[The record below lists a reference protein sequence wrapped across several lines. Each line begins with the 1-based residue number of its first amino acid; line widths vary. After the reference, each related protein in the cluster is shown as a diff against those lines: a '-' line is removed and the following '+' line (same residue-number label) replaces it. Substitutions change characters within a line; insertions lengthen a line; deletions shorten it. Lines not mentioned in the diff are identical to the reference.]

1 MDTVVS
7 QLNAVGLDGRAG
19 DAAAVRER
27 VDQVLKQ
34 TATVRRSV
42 DGLLARILALA
53 DGGPGAGISSA
64 AAGRP
69 GPPLLRP
76 GLDPGLEKGALGD
89 RFQPGV
95 HDPDGMFEPKERTIA
110 ALIIAPGGV
119 AVHPRRRDDTV
130 AYRRNPDSMVRVG
143 PSDPGTITEFKTL
156 DRGTNAA
163 VKRDIL
169 GAGRQV
175 DAYGGGDAVIDGRN
189 VALTADEAV
198 RGYRRAAGTGR
209 SMPTRVSVVLGD
221 GSILKFPEN

>member
-1 MDTVVS
+1 MTTLGDAADRARGVVEALDQVASHFEGCGDHMDTVVS

-76 GLDPGLEKGALGD
+76 GLDPGLEKGAL
-89 RFQPGV
+89 
-95 HDPDGMFEPKERTIA
+95 
-110 ALIIAPGGV
+110 
-119 AVHPRRRDDTV
+119 
-130 AYRRNPDSMVRVG
+130 
-143 PSDPGTITEFKTL
+143 
-156 DRGTNAA
+156 
-163 VKRDIL
+163 
-169 GAGRQV
+169 
-175 DAYGGGDAVIDGRN
+175 
-189 VALTADEAV
+189 
-198 RGYRRAAGTGR
+198 
-209 SMPTRVSVVLGD
+209 
-221 GSILKFPEN
+221 